1 VNNTEKKNLNT
12 NDSTRKC
19 MLQV

>member
-1 VNNTEKKNLNT
+1 VNNTEKKKWNT

-19 MLQV
+19 TLQV